1 MAVLDSIQSPIM
13 GYRPKGSEKVAVV
26 AGIFTYHRLLQQQAT
41 SKPIAAVQIFLLDK
55 APKPDLRELLLLH
68 ELSRSLLRECFT
80 HSTATIADY
89 LHAWFD
95 CRAESSLFG
104 SDKWQQLFPQL
115 RTKAD
120 LCGWLQL
127 GDAVEELIN
136 QLVGLLQSG
145 GHSRGMHG
153 VFAHGGSVSKEQ
165 DQASRKVGSRD
176 DRLIFPVSILF
187 R

>member
-1 MAVLDSIQSPIM
+1 DAVPAGRKMVIGMMLLADRHDVISQ
-13 GYRPKGSEKVAVV
+13 AV
-26 AGIFTYHRLLQQQAT
+26 
-41 SKPIAAVQIFLLDK
+41 
-55 APKPDLRELLLLH
+55 
-68 ELSRSLLRECFT
+68 
-80 HSTATIADY
+80 
-89 LHAWFD
+89 
-95 CRAESSLFG
+95 
-104 SDKWQQLFPQL
+104 
-115 RTKAD
+115 
-120 LCGWLQL
+120 LQL

>member
-1 MAVLDSIQSPIM
+1 MFGDEIAHLGQLEHLMNLIGFGMGHHVPATASAIGGRVMRDQGQAGIKRMPLAAMSLVTGLRPPLLAGRRTLAGRRRCTGAVAGRRLGGVAAVLI
-13 GYRPKGSEKVAVV
+13 EAV
-26 AGIFTYHRLLQQQAT
+26 
-41 SKPIAAVQIFLLDK
+41 
-55 APKPDLRELLLLH
+55 
-68 ELSRSLLRECFT
+68 
-80 HSTATIADY
+80 
-89 LHAWFD
+89 
-95 CRAESSLFG
+95 
-104 SDKWQQLFPQL
+104 
-115 RTKAD
+115 
-120 LCGWLQL
+120 LQL